1 MSETETVEVEQEE
14 VVTANPLGELIDAIA
29 AQNFSQAKGQ
39 FDDILGDKMNDAL
52 DAEKIAVADTIFN
65 GAEEEQLDLDL
76 ELEDEDF
83 EEPEADVEVE
93 VDTEEDITPE
103 ED

>member
-1 MSETETVEVEQEE
+1 MSEAETVEVEQEE
-14 VVTANPLGELIDAIA
+14 VATANPLGELIDAIA
-29 AQNFSQAKGQ
+29 AQNFNQAKSQ

-65 GAEEEQLDLDL
+65 GAEEEQLDIDLDL
-76 ELEDEDF
+76 DDA
-83 EEPEADVEVE
+83 EEE